1 LRDDVK
7 VTLHQLQDIMN
18 QMQQLLHDIHH
29 NNSQLLYFIKTD
41 NNTSISNLIN
51 DNNDKFDSLSELKFE
66 ETRTKEVLAEIL
78 GITTDTLSKRFEEE
92 NIEIWLDIQKKQTSI
107 YNLMDLAYAQN
118 KDIVEKMERLKS
130 SIHNDIRSMQ
140 VTLKWY
146 KKKEE

>member
-1 LRDDVK
+1 
-7 VTLHQLQDIMN
+7 MN